1 MSKLF
6 CEFPKDFLWGTATA
20 AYQVEGAAHEDGRG
34 DSVWDTFCRRPGA
47 IAQDQNGDVAC
58 DHYHRYKGDVALMR
72 ELGIKGYRFSV
83 SWPRVFPSNSHDVNG
98 KGLDFYDKLVD
109 ELLNAGIQPWMTLFH
124 WDLPQ
129 WCENQYRGWES
140 RQCAVDFAD
149 YATVVTKRLGDR
161 VKGVFTINEFFCFL
175 DKGYKTSTEVFA
187 PGKVV
192 SAKVLNQARHHA
204 VLGHGM
210 AVQAVRAAA
219 GAKAPLCGLAE
230 NAPGMVPILETP
242 EHIKAARDALRDATG
257 QYLVPIL
264 EGHYHPHYL
273 EKEGENAPQF
283 TDADLRVMATSLD
296 FVGLNLYAP
305 HYIRH
310 DPSAPRGW
318 STITLDEA
326 YPRMSMP
333 WLALGP
339 SILYWSPRF
348 LAELWKVPAV
358 YITENGCANPDRP
371 TATGDIDDVAR
382 MMYLQQHLIHA
393 NRAIS
398 EGYPL
403 KGYFLWSLM
412 DNFEWAMGYTRRF
425 GICYT
430 NYQTFTRTPKL
441 SAKFYADVI
450 RRNAVG
456 G

>member
-20 AYQVEGAAHEDGRG
+20 AYQVEGAAHDDGRG
-34 DSVWDTFCRRPGA
+34 DSVWDVFCRRSGS
-47 IAQDQNGDVAC
+47 IAQDQSGDVAC

-72 ELGIKGYRFSV
+72 ELGVKGYRFSV
-83 SWPRVFPSNSHDVNG
+83 SWPRIFPSNNHDVNA
-98 KGLDFYDKLVD
+98 KGLDFYDRLVD
-109 ELLNAGIQPWMTLFH
+109 ELLKADIQPWMTLFH

-129 WCENQYRGWES
+129 WCEDQYRGWES
-140 RQCAVDFAD
+140 RQCAIDFAD
-149 YATVVTKRLGDR
+149 YASVVAKRLGDR

-175 DKGYKTSTEVFA
+175 DKGYTASAEQFA
-187 PGKVV
+187 PGKIT
-192 SAKVLNQARHHA
+192 SRKVLNQARHHA

-219 GAKAPLCGLAE
+219 GSKSPQCGLAE

-242 EHIKAARDALRDATG
+242 EHIKAARDALRDQTG

-264 EGHYHPHYL
+264 EGHYHPYYL

-283 TDADLRVMATSLD
+283 TDADLRVMATPLD

-305 HYIRH
+305 HYVRH

-318 STITLDEA
+318 STVPLDEA
-326 YPRMSMP
+326 YPRMYMP

-339 SILYWSPRF
+339 SILFWSPRF

-371 TATGDIDDVAR
+371 TASGDIDDVAR

-393 NRAIS
+393 HRAVS

-430 NYQTFTRTPKL
+430 NYQTFQRTPKL
-441 SAKFYADVI
+441 SAKFYSDVI